1 MTTFDISRHGM
12 SFEVP
17 FAVAVHKYMDEIGLG
32 ERSLICDIQIVDCR
46 DMGDG
51 IWHVG
56 GEFV

>member
-1 MTTFDISRHGM
+1 M

-17 FAVAVHKYMDEIGLG
+17 FAVAVGAKYMDEIGLG